1 MKEKQPCQNCI
12 AVHAAFED
20 VSKSVDCDCA
30 CHSTDREGWEK
41 NQRAE
46 FAGLLLAFA
55 EGQLPALDFEDMF
68 IEKLSQL
75 LKEERQRT
83 LKLAIETVEKLRKNR
98 DAQIHGPNDEP
109 VDLGGLEP
117 GYVAMFN
124 EGISAALA
132 ALTAI
137 EKDGI

>member
-1 MKEKQPCQNCI
+1 MTT
-12 AVHAAFED
+12 
-20 VSKSVDCDCA
+20 S
-30 CHSTDREGWEK
+30 DREGFDVK
-41 NQRAE
+41 RIAK
-46 FAGLLLAFA
+46 FAKSLDGRWIFLLADDHDDEDNWHF
-55 EGQLPALDFEDMF
+55 LDEFLDR
-68 IEKLSQL
+68 Q